1 MMKTKMD
8 EYPVFTMELQGRTA
22 VLNVEGSIGWDCTAM
37 GFCDLV
43 DEARRS
49 GCTDLLLRINSPG
62 GYCFDG
68 LAMGDKLRTC
78 GMRTVGQVVGLAAS
92 MGSYLL
98 ECCDERVANRSA
110 RLMFHPPSAVM
121 AGSVDDLVRYVRMLD
136 EMTDAMMTTMGERAG
151 MGGAEF
157 RAAHAVETW
166 YSADEAVAAGLLDRV
181 LDEASDAVTVPN
193 AVGHVPFR
201 MVEYGEFSRV
211 AAMMAADGEPEREPE
226 KEPEKEPER
235 EPEKEPEREPERE
248 PEKEPEREPERE
260 PEKDMVTMSRAS
272 LNELLCAAEA
282 RARAGCVSAELMS
295 VSVERVSAGRMTVAQ
310 VEALPTY
317 ERLAVLMEDSQLM
330 DEYMK
335 K

>member
-235 EPEKEPEREPERE
+235 EPERE
-248 PEKEPEREPERE
+248 PEKERR
-260 PEKDMVTMSRAS
+260 S
-272 LNELLCAAEA
+272 LRGSLRRSL
-282 RARAGCVSAELMS
+282 RGSLRGSLRRS
-295 VSVERVSAGRMTVAQ
+295 LRRSLRGSLRRS
-310 VEALPTY
+310 L
-317 ERLAVLMEDSQLM
+317 RRIW
-330 DEYMK
+330 
-335 K
+335 

>member
-226 KEPEKEPER
+226 KEPE
-235 EPEKEPEREPERE
+235 
-248 PEKEPEREPERE
+248 REPERE